1 MNGNEAVGTPAAG
14 DRGASTTSWGAMELC
29 SLHPFDP
36 SMVHTF
42 VRLIEDG
49 GDAQL
54 AGLPPGPWSARLLAE
69 ARIGYGRARDG
80 SEAGANAV
88 SYAFAQFLATTTP
101 SFLLP
106 GAGLTPIEARIDRGV
121 GMLMRPPSRLFL
133 DAGLDSVAARTMPI
147 RVDLTRGLMG
157 GAFIPGRLVPELH
170 RLLEK
175 RLERFLRRFAE
186 AEMDGVALVGALLAA
201 TELAKVNGWGLY
213 EAIDVITPDVPE
225 ADPPGSRVFVADRKS
240 LDKDL
245 RKRLETAAKPPKQ
258 PGMIGRLLG
267 RGNGPA

>member
-1 MNGNEAVGTPAAG
+1 
-14 DRGASTTSWGAMELC
+14 MELC

-36 SMVHTF
+36 GMVKTF
-42 VRLIEDG
+42 VHLVQAG
-49 GDAQL
+49 GEGQQG
-54 AGLPPGPWSARLLAE
+54 GLPPGPWSARLLAE

-88 SYAFAQFLATTTP
+88 SYALAQFLATNTP

-121 GMLMRPPSRLFL
+121 GMLMRPPSRLL
-133 DAGLDSVAARTMPI
+133 VDAGLDGVAARAMPI
-147 RVDLTRGLMG
+147 RLDLTRGLMG
-157 GAFIPGRLVPELH
+157 GAFIPARLVPDLH
-170 RLLEK
+170 ALLEK
-175 RLERFLRRFAE
+175 RLERFLRRFIE

-201 TELAKVNGWGLY
+201 TEVAQANGWGLY
-213 EAIDVITPDVPE
+213 EAMDVVTPDMPE
-225 ADPPGSRVFVADRKS
+225 ADPPGSRVIVADRKA